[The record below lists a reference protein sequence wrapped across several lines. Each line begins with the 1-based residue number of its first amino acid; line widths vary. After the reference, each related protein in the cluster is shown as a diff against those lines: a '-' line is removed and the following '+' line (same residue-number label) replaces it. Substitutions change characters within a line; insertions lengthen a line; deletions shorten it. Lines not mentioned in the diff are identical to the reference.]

1 MGRAFEE
8 LFAQAGAR
16 PLPLGRAEVY
26 VGTCSWTRGFEGFYP
41 RGYRSR
47 PEARLRYY
55 ATVFPTVEVDATYYA
70 LLPSEVAHK
79 YVAWTPAGFL
89 FHVKA
94 FGLFTGQG
102 AETARLPDAVRALL
116 PAGLRS
122 RKRLVDRELPEEVET
137 LCWELFLDFCRPL
150 REAGRLG
157 YLLFQFPRW
166 VMYSDRFF
174 RRLDSLVRMT
184 QGYRLAVEFRH
195 RSWVEPGV
203 RDRVWG
209 ALRERGVVYVVP
221 DEPQLEW
228 TVPPEVAV
236 TADWAVVR
244 FHGRNAQAW
253 STRGA
258 EVKERFDYLYSEDE
272 LRPWAERARRLA
284 AEVDKVFL
292 MLNNCERGQAAV
304 NAQMLLDL
312 LRREA

>member
-1 MGRAFEE
+1 MGRVQVE
-8 LFAQAGAR
+8 LFEREPAR
-16 PLPLGRAEVY
+16 PLRLGRAEVY
-26 VGTCSWTRGFEGFYP
+26 VGTCSWTRGFETFYP

-70 LLPSEVAHK
+70 LLPADTAHK
-79 YVAWTPAGFL
+79 FVAWTPPGFVL
-89 FHVKA
+89 NVKA

-102 AETARLPDAVRALL
+102 AETHRLPDTVRALL
-116 PAGLRS
+116 PAQLRS
-122 RKRLVDRELPEEVET
+122 RRRVADRDLPEEVQN

-166 VMYSDRFF
+166 VMYSERFV
-174 RRLDSLVRMT
+174 RRLDFLTRMT
-184 QGYRLAVEFRH
+184 RGYRLAVEFRH

-209 ALRERGVVYVVP
+209 ALRERGIAYVVP

-228 TVPPEVAV
+228 TVPPEVVV

-244 FHGRNAQAW
+244 FHGRNAEAW
-253 STRGA
+253 AARGA

-272 LRPWAERARRLA
+272 LRPWAERARRLG
-284 AEVDKVFL
+284 AEVDRVFL
-292 MLNNCERGQAAV
+292 MMNNCERGQAAV
-304 NAQMLLDL
+304 NAQMLLNL
-312 LRREA
+312 LGRGA